1 MPEQPSKPALLDI
14 CNAEVCRTNFDPAVT
29 VFKDLN
35 LRIEQGENVAIIG
48 ANGSGKSSLVALL
61 QAELRPLVKAGSYV
75 RILGKEAINV
85 WEFRKQLGIV
95 SHSLQLGYR
104 EDVKAQ
110 DVLLSGFYASIGVW
124 EHQVFSDEQRQQVQV
139 VAEQLHIDDLLQ
151 RYYCQ
156 LSTGEQRR
164 FLLGRALIHQPQT
177 LVFDEPTSG
186 LDIKARHQY
195 LNLIRQLLAQGKN
208 LILVTHHID
217 EIPSAIERVILM
229 SKGKIVADGQ
239 KHIVLTQQNLSAV
252 YDMDINLSCDKQGVY
267 RIAVSG

>member
-1 MPEQPSKPALLDI
+1 MTAPLLEI
-14 CNAEVCRTNFDPAVT
+14 RNASVRRTNFEPPVT
-29 VFKDLN
+29 VFNDLD
-35 LRIEQGENVAIIG
+35 LRIDQGENVAIIG

-61 QAELRPLVKAGSYV
+61 QVELRPLVKADSWV
-75 RILGKEAINV
+75 KILGKEAINV
-85 WEFRKQLGIV
+85 WGFRRQLGVV

-104 EDVKAQ
+104 EDVKAE

-124 EHQVFSDEQRQQVQV
+124 EHQVYSDEQRQQIQV
-139 VAEQLHIDDLLQ
+139 IAQQLQIDSLLQ

-195 LNLIRQLLAQGKN
+195 LQLMQQLLNEGKN

-217 EIPSAIERVILM
+217 EIPPVIDRVILM
-229 SKGKIVADGQ
+229 HRGKIVADGL
-239 KHIVLTQQNLSAV
+239 KTNVLTNQNLSAV
-252 YDMDINLSCDKQGVY
+252 YDIPIQVTCDQQGVY
-267 RIAVSG
+267 RICVNDN